1 MNRLCQLFHAQFKQP
16 NIIQWNQSNANV
28 HISCDKPILTIL
40 VLNSF
45 SRTFQNHKRTAWHC
59 FINSIRAR
67 WNVAQIVQ
75 KVRQDATLTFDFV
88 TLVLVAG

>member
-1 MNRLCQLFHAQFKQP
+1 M
-16 NIIQWNQSNANV
+16 IQWNQSKTNAY
-28 HISCDKPILTIL
+28 ISHDEPILI
-40 VLNSF
+40 NFNCNFFF
-45 SRTFQNHKRTAWHC
+45 SRTFQNHKETAWHS